1 VVARPAVRGATSASI
16 GTIGSLGS
24 SNDSDI
30 AKTHAKGSWI
40 LIATVIALGIGTMV
54 FLTLR

>member
-1 VVARPAVRGATSASI
+1 MESLHQGDAT
-16 GTIGSLGS
+16 
-24 SNDSDI
+24 
-30 AKTHAKGSWI
+30 KTHARAKGSWI